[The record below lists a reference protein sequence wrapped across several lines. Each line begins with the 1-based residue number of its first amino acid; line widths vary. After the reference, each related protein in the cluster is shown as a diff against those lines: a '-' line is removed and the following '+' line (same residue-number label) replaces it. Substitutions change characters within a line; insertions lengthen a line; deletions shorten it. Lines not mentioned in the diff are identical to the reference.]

1 MILKSK
7 PNTDRLMKLEK
18 EISLVISTI
27 GFVEEFENDVTI
39 RCTKFLLL
47 REKSVS

>member
-7 PNTDRLMKLEK
+7 PNTDKLMKLEK
-18 EISLVISTI
+18 EISWTISTI
-27 GFVEEFENDVTI
+27 GFEEEFENDVTV
-39 RCTKFLLL
+39 RWTKFLLL